1 MVLFCVKVLVA
12 DINIGYEE
20 IVNTQVLAFNG
31 KEVKNLKSLAN
42 MVESCRDDYL
52 KFELEY
58 QQVGFTSHTTSISL
72 FVNCSFVFFDV
83 NGRNVLLQIV
93 VLETK
98 TAKAATVDILLTH
111 CIPSAMS
118 DDLKT

>member
-1 MVLFCVKVLVA
+1 MKLLDKLLHSLPQTKDEELLVVSQVLVA

-31 KEVKNLKSLAN
+31 NPVRNLKSLTS
-42 MVESCRDDYL
+42 MVEFCKDEFMKFDLDY
-52 KFELEY
+52 
-58 QQVGFTSHTTSISL
+58 
-72 FVNCSFVFFDV
+72 D
-83 NGRNVLLQIV
+83 QIV
-93 VLETK
+93 VLRTK
-98 TAKAATVDILLTH
+98 TAKAATVDVLATH